1 MKRIVTKVLASL
13 MCVALILA
21 MTPLSGLIGLNLSIN
36 SFALESGDSCGDSAT
51 YTFDSSTGLLVIS
64 GSGEIKERAFCNKE
78 SIKKVIINSG
88 ITSINRN
95 AFFLCKNLTDVT
107 IPDSVASIG
116 DAAFEYCY
124 GLISVTIPDSVTE
137 IGNNAFHY
145 VNNVSY
151 TSKMKATGSPWGA
164 KCVNGYVEG
173 NLVYNN
179 SKKGMLCGCS
189 AIATGIVSIQES
201 VSEIGDGAFYGC
213 KSITNVIIPDG
224 VESIG
229 SSAFYDCDGLTDIV
243 IPNSVK
249 SIGSRVFENCDGLAK
264 VIFSNGITNIS
275 KSAFCGCV
283 ALTDITISDSV
294 TVIEDYAFWGC
305 RGITSITIPDS
316 VTSVSSNAFQFV
328 NNVAYTNNMKATG
341 SPWSAKIANGYVDG
355 SIVYN
360 DSSKSAIYGC
370 SSATTGN
377 IAIADT
383 VKSIEKSAF
392 YACNITGVT
401 IPNSVTNIGS
411 SAFNGCYKL
420 KNVKLGNQIISI
432 GNYAFSGCDSI
443 VEITVPNSVKS
454 IGNDAFENCTGLI
467 SITIPDSVTEIG
479 GNAFEYVNNISY
491 TSNMKATGSPWG
503 AKCVNGYTDGYLV
516 YGNIE
521 KTSIYGCSTTVT
533 ESITL
538 PKTVTSI
545 EKNAFYKCENFTS
558 IALPDS
564 LTNIGE
570 YAFYYCRKLTEITIP
585 SNVAIIRENA
595 FMACHGLKSLRIS
608 EGMTEIKKSAF
619 SYCMNLEEIFYSG
632 TEEQWKQIVID
643 DGNEYLENAK
653 IHYLADIIYKIT
665 YNANGGTVQPLSDN
679 VSPLKPVTLPT
690 PTKMY
695 TVSYNANGGSGVP
708 DSQNIYVP
716 CKGWSKNSEATYAEY
731 ACGGSFTT
739 AGDITLYA
747 VWDNDVTTTVTSVS
761 STRLG
766 YTFCGWS
773 TNPKATSAD
782 VTAGSNLSVSKN
794 ITLYAVWKPVKCEIT
809 FDANGGACDKLTD
822 SVKYGSNVTLPV
834 PTKSDCEFLGWYTK
848 SMGGDRITD
857 LTPITV
863 DMTLF
868 AHWYSRYKLKVDSVE
883 TTAGGVVEIPVRIY
897 NNSGLKGFSTTI
909 SYDSTAL
916 TPIEVKKGA
925 AFNAGSI
932 VSNLEKLTPGELN
945 VVGYS
950 AREST
955 ADDILYTV
963 AFKVS
968 DTANGSFELRLSY
981 DPDNTYDGNMDEIVA
996 QCENG
1001 LINVIQSSIAKT
1013 LLYTVN
1019 QTVICGDQI
1028 SIPIKI
1034 KNQNAIQLLSFNF
1047 NYDSDIFDLISV
1059 NSDVADLSYSL
1070 SGGSIAV
1077 TITSLNDCAD
1087 GTTIAY
1093 VNMKTKAIAQTV
1105 VTLRSENIEVINGVI
1120 IVKENLSDKPTI
1132 YAQNAAGQIG
1142 STVAVPICLKNN
1154 TGIAGYKVKI
1164 SYDPTALCPQ
1174 NIEDGQFYTGEFNN
1188 LGLKNGEISII
1199 WINAMGTNITDNGE
1213 LFTVYFKFLK
1223 EGVHSVSVTYSKADT
1238 FNENSEEL
1246 DFVCNS
1252 GKVFVGNLLMPKDDK
1267 KTVIDNDEKY
1277 IYGLDAGLKTITSY
1291 AYVAEGYTIS
1301 EITGNLGF
1309 GTSSKV
1315 NIMFEDD
1322 IAETYTLVIFGDVN
1336 GDGWYDGQDA
1346 ITVSCLANGMLTR
1359 EQVGEAVWMAAD
1371 CNHDGVIDQLDVDLL
1386 NQAGVLLSSVDQT
1399 KSTDELLETSAEYVE
1414 YLSLIDQQADA
1425 DSDEATEDNTED
1437 NEDVTELSLWNIIVN
1452 YFVELIKKLASVIK
1466 VF

>member
-21 MTPLSGLIGLNLSIN
+21 MTPLSGLIGLSLSIN

-64 GSGEIKERAFCNKE
+64 GSGEIKERAFWNKE

-95 AFFLCKNLTDVT
+95 AFFLCKNLTDVI

-264 VIFSNGITNIS
+264 VIISNGITNIS

-328 NNVAYTNNMKATG
+328 NNVAYTNSMKATG

-383 VKSIEKSAF
+383 VKSIEASAF
-392 YACNITGVT
+392 YGCDKITSVT
-401 IPNSVTNIGS
+401 LSNSVTNIGS
-411 SAFNGCYKL
+411 FAFYCCTAL
-420 KNVKLGNQIISI
+420 KNVMFGNQLISI
-432 GNYAFSGCDSI
+432 GNHAFFACDSI
-443 VEITVPNSVKS
+443 TEITIPNSVKS
-454 IGNDAFENCTGLI
+454 IGLNTFNLCTGLI
-467 SITIPDSVTEIG
+467 NITISDGVKEIG
-479 GNAFEYVNNISY
+479 NNAFGYVNNISY

-516 YGNIE
+516 YGNAE

-545 EKNAFYKCENFTS
+545 EKNAFYKCDNFTS

-585 SNVAIIRENA
+585 SNVAIISENA

-643 DGNEYLENAK
+643 DDNEYLVNAK
-653 IHYLADIIYKIT
+653 IHYLADIIYKIS

-695 TVSYNANGGSGVP
+695 TVSYNANGGVGAP

-716 CKGWSKNSEATYAEY
+716 CKGWSKNSEATDAEY

-773 TNPKATSAD
+773 TNSKATSAD

-794 ITLYAVWKPVKCEIT
+794 ITLYAVWKPVMCEIT
-809 FDANGGACDKLTD
+809 FDANGGVCDKMTD

-868 AHWYSRYKLKVDSVE
+868 AHWYSRYKLKVDSDE
-883 TTAGGVVEIPVRIY
+883 TTAGGVAEIPVRIY

-950 AREST
+950 ARTST
-955 ADDILYTV
+955 ENDVLYTV
-963 AFKVS
+963 VFKVS
-968 DTANGSFELRLSY
+968 DGAKGSYALKISY
-981 DPDNTYDGNMDEIVA
+981 DSDNTYDGDMEDITA
-996 QCENG
+996 QCEDG
-1001 LINVIQSSIAKT
+1001 LIDVMQSSSAKT
-1013 LLYTVN
+1013 LLYVEN
-1019 QTVICGDQI
+1019 QTVICGDKVN
-1028 SIPIKI
+1028 IPIKI
-1034 KNQNAIQLLSFNF
+1034 KYQNGLESISFNLK
-1047 NYDSDIFDLISV
+1047 YDNTVLDFVSV
-1059 NSDVADLSYSL
+1059 SSDVAEVSCTSNN
-1070 SGGSIAV
+1070 GSA
-1077 TITSLNDCAD
+1077 TINVTSLKECSDEKV
-1087 GTTIAY
+1087 IAY
-1093 VNMKTKAIAQTV
+1093 VSMKTKAVAQAVITMTSNDDINLLNGV
-1105 VTLRSENIEVINGVI
+1105 VT
-1120 IVKENLSDKPTI
+1120 VKDDLSVKPTI
-1132 YAQNAAGQIG
+1132 YSDNAIG
-1142 STVAVPICLKNN
+1142 KINTTVAVPICIKNN
-1154 TGIAGYKVKI
+1154 PGLAGYKIKI
-1164 SYDPTALCPQ
+1164 SFDPTALSPES
-1174 NIEDGQFYTGEFNN
+1174 IKDGEFYQGEYNN
-1188 LGLKNGEISII
+1188 LGFKSGEIAVIWINIHGTDIQENGEI
-1199 WINAMGTNITDNGE
+1199 
-1213 LFTVYFKFLK
+1213 FTVNFKVLK
-1223 EGVHSVSVTYSKADT
+1223 EGVHNVSVTYSKADT
-1238 FNENSEEL
+1238 FDEKSEEL
-1246 DFVCNS
+1246 ELICNS
-1252 GKVFVGNLLMPKDDK
+1252 GKIFACDLLLPKKDKNTVVDNSNKFV
-1267 KTVIDNDEKY
+1267 
-1277 IYGLDAGLKTITSY
+1277 YGLDAGLKTITSY
-1291 AYVAEGYTIS
+1291 AYVGDGFTIS
-1301 EITGNLGF
+1301 ETAGKLGF
-1309 GTSSKV
+1309 GTSSKIDV
-1315 NIMFEDD
+1315 MYEKDV
-1322 IAETYTLVIFGDVN
+1322 AATYTIVLFGDVN
-1336 GDGWYDGQDA
+1336 GDGWYDGRDA
-1346 ITVSCLANGMLTR
+1346 VTVSMIANGMLSR

-1371 CNHDGVIDQLDVDLL
+1371 CNHDGKIDQADVDLL
-1386 NQAGVLLSSVDQT
+1386 NQAGLLLSSVDQT
-1399 KSTDELLETSAEYVE
+1399 KPTEELLKTSSEYNEYLNLIDQSVEVKSDEPEQERPETQKPSLLEFLLTTIWNYIKLI
-1414 YLSLIDQQADA
+1414 LSLI
-1425 DSDEATEDNTED
+1425 
-1437 NEDVTELSLWNIIVN
+1437 
-1452 YFVELIKKLASVIK
+1452 K
-1466 VF
+1466 

>member
-21 MTPLSGLIGLNLSIN
+21 MTPLSGLIGLSLSIN

-64 GSGEIKERAFCNKE
+64 GSGEIKERAFYGKE
-78 SIKKVIINSG
+78 NIKNVIINFG
-88 ITSINRN
+88 ITSIKKS
-95 AFFLCKNLTDVT
+95 AFSNCKNLVNVT
-107 IPDSVASIG
+107 FPDSLTSIG
-116 DAAFEYCY
+116 DSAFYYCY
-124 GLISVTIPDSVTE
+124 GLTSVTIPDSVTE
-137 IGNNAFHY
+137 IGNIAFYH

-151 TSKMKATGSPWGA
+151 TNNMEATGSPWG
-164 KCVNGYVEG
+164 
-173 NLVYNN
+173 
-179 SKKGMLCGCS
+179 
-189 AIATGIVSIQES
+189 
-201 VSEIGDGAFYGC
+201 
-213 KSITNVIIPDG
+213 
-224 VESIG
+224 
-229 SSAFYDCDGLTDIV
+229 
-243 IPNSVK
+243 
-249 SIGSRVFENCDGLAK
+249 
-264 VIFSNGITNIS
+264 
-275 KSAFCGCV
+275 
-283 ALTDITISDSV
+283 
-294 TVIEDYAFWGC
+294 
-305 RGITSITIPDS
+305 
-316 VTSVSSNAFQFV
+316 
-328 NNVAYTNNMKATG
+328 
-341 SPWSAKIANGYVDG
+341 AKIANGYVDG

-360 DSSKSAIYGC
+360 DSSKSVIHGC
-370 SSATTGN
+370 SSATIGD
-377 IAIADT
+377 IIISDT
-383 VKSIEKSAF
+383 VKSIEASAF
-392 YACNITGVT
+392 YGCDKITSVT
-401 IPNSVTNIGS
+401 LSNSVTNIGS
-411 SAFNGCYKL
+411 FAFYCCTAL
-420 KNVKLGNQIISI
+420 KNVMFGNQLISI
-432 GNYAFSGCDSI
+432 GNHAFFACDSI
-443 VEITVPNSVKS
+443 TEITIPNNVKS
-454 IGNDAFENCTGLI
+454 IGLNTFNLCTGLI
-467 SITIPDSVTEIG
+467 NITISDGVTEIG
-479 GNAFEYVNNISY
+479 NNAFGYVNNISY

-516 YGNIE
+516 YGNAE

-545 EKNAFYKCENFTS
+545 EKNAFYKCDNFTS

-585 SNVAIIRENA
+585 SNVAIISENA

-695 TVSYNANGGSGVP
+695 TVSYNANGGVGAP

-716 CKGWSKNSEATYAEY
+716 CKGWSKNSEATDAEY

-773 TNPKATSAD
+773 TNSKATSAD

-794 ITLYAVWKPVKCEIT
+794 ITLYAVWKPVMCEIT
-809 FDANGGACDKLTD
+809 FDANGGVCDKMTD

-950 AREST
+950 ARTST
-955 ADDILYTV
+955 ENDVLYTV
-963 AFKVS
+963 VFKVS
-968 DTANGSFELRLSY
+968 DGAKGSYALKISY
-981 DPDNTYDGNMDEIVA
+981 DSDNTYDGNMEDITA
-996 QCENG
+996 QCEDG
-1001 LINVIQSSIAKT
+1001 LIDVMQSSSAKT
-1013 LLYTVN
+1013 LLYVEN
-1019 QTVICGDQI
+1019 QTVICGDKVN
-1028 SIPIKI
+1028 IPIKI
-1034 KNQNAIQLLSFNF
+1034 KYQNGLESISFNLK
-1047 NYDSDIFDLISV
+1047 YDNTVLDFVSV
-1059 NSDVADLSYSL
+1059 SSDVAEVSCTSNN
-1070 SGGSIAV
+1070 GSA
-1077 TITSLNDCAD
+1077 TINVTSLKGCSDEKV
-1087 GTTIAY
+1087 IAY
-1093 VNMKTKAIAQTV
+1093 VSMKTKAVAQAVITMTSNDDINLLNGV
-1105 VTLRSENIEVINGVI
+1105 VT
-1120 IVKENLSDKPTI
+1120 VKDDLSVKPTI
-1132 YAQNAAGQIG
+1132 YSDNAIG
-1142 STVAVPICLKNN
+1142 KINTTVAVPICIKNN
-1154 TGIAGYKVKI
+1154 PGIAGYKIKI
-1164 SYDPTALCPQ
+1164 SFDPTALSPES
-1174 NIEDGQFYTGEFNN
+1174 IKDGEFYQGEYNN
-1188 LGLKNGEISII
+1188 LGFKSGEIAVIWINIHGTDIQENGEI
-1199 WINAMGTNITDNGE
+1199 
-1213 LFTVYFKFLK
+1213 FTVNFKVLK
-1223 EGVHSVSVTYSKADT
+1223 EGVHNVSVTYSKADT
-1238 FNENSEEL
+1238 FDEKSEEL
-1246 DFVCNS
+1246 ELICNS
-1252 GKVFVGNLLMPKDDK
+1252 GKIFACDLLLPKKDKNTVVDNSNKFV
-1267 KTVIDNDEKY
+1267 
-1277 IYGLDAGLKTITSY
+1277 YGLDAGLKTITSY
-1291 AYVAEGYTIS
+1291 AYVGDGFTIS
-1301 EITGNLGF
+1301 ETAGKLGF
-1309 GTSSKV
+1309 GTSSKIDV
-1315 NIMFEDD
+1315 MYEKDV
-1322 IAETYTLVIFGDVN
+1322 AATYTIVLFGDVN
-1336 GDGWYDGQDA
+1336 GDGWYDGRDA
-1346 ITVSCLANGMLTR
+1346 VTVSMIANGMLSR

-1371 CNHDGVIDQLDVDLL
+1371 CNHDGKIDQADVDLL
-1386 NQAGVLLSSVDQT
+1386 NQAGLLLSSVDQT
-1399 KSTDELLETSAEYVE
+1399 KPTEELLKTSSEYNEYLNLIDQSVEVKSDEPEQERTETQKPSLLEFLLTTIWNYIKRI
-1414 YLSLIDQQADA
+1414 LSLI
-1425 DSDEATEDNTED
+1425 
-1437 NEDVTELSLWNIIVN
+1437 
-1452 YFVELIKKLASVIK
+1452 K
-1466 VF
+1466 